1 MDARS
6 FIFMRQRLFRHPAG
20 GGVPAPADAGPQG
33 RSAASSRAPSLS
45 RKPFCRVDHAVLMLF
60 ALPPGA
66 SGCRAGIWAG
76 SPHSAPHPHRG
87 TGRRGCPVRDISVTG
102 IMQRFL
108 KGEGERG
115 RGGLFSAGKSPLPS
129 PANTL
134 ASPSFLPPARSR
146 RGKGFLACCGRFCP
160 GDKGETHVRSVAR
173 AERPCDSVY
182 FGSAFRGVAARRAP
196 ACPFGLHR
204 FHRRQHIGGHPFA
217 AA

>member
-20 GGVPAPADAGPQG
+20 GAPAPADAGPQG

-60 ALPPGA
+60 ALPPGG

-76 SPHSAPHPHRG
+76 SPHSAPHPYRG
-87 TGRRGCPVRDISVTG
+87 TGRRGYPVRDISVTG

-115 RGGLFSAGKSPLPS
+115 RGGLFPAEKSPLPS
-129 PANTL
+129 PGP
-134 ASPSFLPPARSR
+134 PSLPQKPLTGRTGSWR
-146 RGKGFLACCGRFCP
+146 ESRGKKDWMTRQAEMEKMWPFRLQAVFP
-160 GDKGETHVRSVAR
+160 RS
-173 AERPCDSVY
+173 
-182 FGSAFRGVAARRAP
+182 
-196 ACPFGLHR
+196 
-204 FHRRQHIGGHPFA
+204 
-217 AA
+217 